1 MQSGFSNFNFY
12 VYVCILYFFQYIQP
26 EVALPFALSLS
37 APQIPL
43 CSFLTLESEA
53 VWLQG
58 VEALLCLHA
67 VLWLLQQPAGFRGH
81 AVTLHAVSFVQG
93 RSSIFCREAQRQ
105 HCLMEA
111 QHANQS
117 MVLPRKAFLHLSF
130 LFSQQYSHVA
140 GVSMRGGSHAADP
153 QSPAQR
159 NASGLWD
166 SISMKMMEPGTLYSR
181 NASCCWRS
189 TERSAGTF
197 HSSTAVSGQ

>member
-1 MQSGFSNFNFY
+1 MLSGGTEQN
-12 VYVCILYFFQYIQP
+12 P
-26 EVALPFALSLS
+26 
-37 APQIPL
+37 PL
-43 CSFLTLESEA
+43 CCVIILFVSAGCCSAFTRD
-53 VWLQG
+53 
-58 VEALLCLHA
+58 LCA
-67 VLWLLQQPAGFRGH
+67 EWAGQIQH
-81 AVTLHAVSFVQG
+81 L
-93 RSSIFCREAQRQ
+93 CREAQRQ
-105 HCLMEA
+105 HCPMEA

-130 LFSQQYSHVA
+130 LFSQQYSYVV
-140 GVSMRGGSHAADP
+140 GVSMHGGSRAADP